1 MLAAWLPAKNGLQR
15 LRDLCTQ
22 HGTVLII
29 DEVKSGFR
37 VAKGGAQ
44 ELYGIHADLTTYAKA
59 MGNGYPVAAFGGKAH
74 VMDVVGSHPGG
85 VVHGGT
91 YTANLVALSAAHAT
105 LKILAETNAQQT
117 INHAGEQIQ
126 AVLGRVFTA
135 AGHWSMLLQDRLR
148 CLASTSAPPY
158 PPTTAIGA

>member
-1 MLAAWLPAKNGLQR
+1 

-44 ELYGIHADLTTYAKA
+44 ELYGIHGDLTTYAKA

-74 VMDVVGSHPGG
+74 VMDVVGSHAGG

-91 YTANLVALSAAHAT
+91 YTANLVAL
-105 LKILAETNAQQT
+105 
-117 INHAGEQIQ
+117 
-126 AVLGRVFTA
+126 
-135 AGHWSMLLQDRLR
+135 
-148 CLASTSAPPY
+148 
-158 PPTTAIGA
+158 